1 MEVDPNLSLL
11 RRNLKVDDPWISPK
25 TWESISS
32 ESGGGVA
39 PSSKPRQ
46 RKDHI
51 YDTPVVSESALVRLA
66 INALL
71 GVKSA
76 LVEIDKL
83 STEFSVSLADRT
95 SHRIPDFWRRWSSAS
110 ALAKLLNSFFHSGL
124 VFFLVR
130 RFVDYNLSESHNAAK
145 SLVNQGFA
153 VAVGKVLEGYACA
166 LNTLLA
172 SVKLRR
178 SSSGGTGEENSLDGV
193 GSLTS
198 VVHSDVTVLEVF
210 LHTKEL
216 RTRIEALGN
225 ICFADVVN
233 SSREDLSVDIEIE
246 FGKFPRGAD
255 LLSYLYV
262 QLRDADP
269 VHYALL
275 KFLFICASDPYC
287 GFIKSWIY
295 RASIADPY
303 KEFHVVRS
311 DGATSSKTRTGPLDD
326 LSLAYVKELDFV
338 SVPCFLEDASRPL
351 IRAGQQLQV
360 LVKLLKLCDYGMS
373 GYNNYER
380 ENDPKD
386 LPNLGDVLPF
396 WEGVSS
402 DSAFLLNP
410 IMFCRK
416 DLGDLVEKRN
426 TMYQMMLDK
435 LDHFFTK
442 LDVKY
447 HQLGYTGI
455 PSPSMSSSDCKRNG
469 VDISLSL
476 PLDLDLIWTP
486 TIHEQGASVA
496 EAQKDNDDSST
507 SDDLC
512 YVVDSSQLSDSSSFD
527 SCEEGDAPSV
537 LGVLSQPDDD
547 LLSRVSIRYD
557 GRNALQK
564 LCETVRPNSLHPSS
578 HNSIEGLVHVS
589 PLVHPNH
596 EDMELSKISTVQ
608 QFGDSKCSKILKTIN
623 EGFQSGECWP
633 LGGLLENPFY
643 ANMKYKS
650 PKQLHFTEFVSQT
663 ADENSDTIESE
674 KSYFHEVFV
683 SESSGLDPFR
693 RIKLMNDTF
702 GARSM
707 GVPEPWASHDLY
719 DLSTNPILRKS
730 SFLHSTWNLRDRSS
744 SSKTG
749 LFFSYFDFSSVSDP
763 CKVYSEYEFQVEAP
777 IPTDSSVP
785 SSETENVFPEQC
797 VSNDMIDKSTMKT
810 VISSSEDFQK
820 EPLQNAS
827 SGANWEGSLSYSG
840 EDSTVR
846 TRDKRGLFAA
856 FETPLDVVI
865 SKCVVQGIMLQYNYV
880 SNFTIKLLEQ
890 GFDLHGHLLAL
901 RRYHFMELAD
911 WADSFILSLRNQK
924 WYGIEPEL
932 KMTEIQ
938 GQLDLA
944 LRRSS
949 CENDRYRERLFLSMK
964 GQNITARPHST
975 TGIHWFDF
983 LVLGYRVDWPVSVVI
998 TPEAL
1003 ERYAAIFNH
1012 LIQIRLAAFSLAD
1025 VWCCLKT
1032 LMYPARHNRNLMHGE
1047 MKNFNILIKMRE
1059 QINHFVS
1066 TLQHYVHSQLSH
1078 VSWSHFQYSLK
1089 HKVKDLFDLES
1100 VHMTYLAD
1108 ALHICFLSDSTEPVA
1123 IIIKNILYCALNFRQ
1138 CFFGGGLHVASHAD
1152 SSSLLSR
1159 INFTQV
1165 LAVKA
1170 AFEKNIKDLYLLYLK
1185 LPKHGECS
1193 ICRFWD
1199 LLNYNNFYSTTFNQG
1214 TKYFSL

>member
-32 ESGGGVA
+32 ESGGGAA
-39 PSSKPRQ
+39 PSSKLRQ
-46 RKDHI
+46 REDPI
-51 YDTPVVSESALVRLA
+51 YDTPIVSESALVRLA

-83 STEFSVSLADRT
+83 STEFSVSPADRT
-95 SHRIPDFWRRWSSAS
+95 SHRIPDFWRRWSSTS

-124 VFFLVR
+124 VFFLLQ
-130 RFVDYNLSESHNAAK
+130 RFVDYNSSEGHNATQ
-145 SLVNQGFA
+145 SLVNQAFS
-153 VAVGKVLEGYACA
+153 VAVGKVLEGYVCA

-178 SSSGGTGEENSLDGV
+178 SSSGVTAEESSLDGV

-198 VVHSDVTVLEVF
+198 VVHSEVTVLEVF

-233 SSREDLSVDIEIE
+233 LSREDLSVDVEIE
-246 FGKFPRGAD
+246 FSKFPRGAD

-275 KFLFICASDPYC
+275 KFLFICSSDPYC

-303 KEFHVVRS
+303 KEFHVVDSDS
-311 DGATSSKTRTGPLDD
+311 DGATSSITKTGPLDD
-326 LSLAYVKELDFV
+326 LSLAYVKELDFI

-360 LVKLLKLCDYGMS
+360 LVKLLKLCNYGIF
-373 GYNNYER
+373 GYNNYGR

-386 LPNLGDVLPF
+386 LPNLEDVLPC

-410 IMFCRK
+410 MMFCRK

-435 LDHFFTK
+435 LHHFFTK

-455 PSPSMSSSDCKRNG
+455 PCPSMPSSDCKRNG
-469 VDISLSL
+469 MDSSLSL

-486 TIHEQGASVA
+486 TIHEQGASGA

-512 YVVDSSQLSDSSSFD
+512 YVVDPSQLSDSSSFD
-527 SCEEGDAPSV
+527 SCEDEDAPSV
-537 LGVLSQPDDD
+537 LGISSQPDAY
-547 LLSRVSIRYD
+547 LLSRVSICYD
-557 GRNALQK
+557 SRNVLQK
-564 LCETVRPNSLHPSS
+564 LCETVRPNSLHPSH
-578 HNSIEGLVHVS
+578 HNSSEGPVQVS

-596 EDMELSKISTVQ
+596 EDVELGKISTGQ

-623 EGFQSGECWP
+623 EGFQSGKCWP

-650 PKQLHFTEFVSQT
+650 PKQLHFTEFVSEI
-663 ADENSDTIESE
+663 ADENSDNIDSG

-683 SESSGLDPFR
+683 SESSELDPFR

-702 GARSM
+702 GGQSK
-707 GVPEPWASHDLY
+707 GIPEPWACHDSY

-744 SSKTG
+744 LNKKGS
-749 LFFSYFDFSSVSDP
+749 FFSYFDFSSVSDP
-763 CKVYSEYEFQVEAP
+763 CKVYSEHEFQVEAP
-777 IPTDSSVP
+777 IPTESGVP
-785 SSETENVFPEQC
+785 SPGTESVSSEQC
-797 VSNDMIDKSTMKT
+797 APKHMTDKLTIKT
-810 VISSSEDFQK
+810 VISSNEDFQK

-840 EDSTVR
+840 ENSTVS
-846 TRDKRGLFAA
+846 TRDKCGLFAA
-856 FETPLDVVI
+856 YETPLDVVI
-865 SKCVVQGIMLQYNYV
+865 SKCIVQGIMLQYNYV

-924 WYGIEPEL
+924 WYGIEPEQ
-932 KMTEIQ
+932 KITEIQ

-949 CENDRYRERLFLSMK
+949 CENDQYRERLFLFMK
-964 GQNITARPHST
+964 GKNLTARPHST

-1003 ERYAAIFNH
+1003 EIYAGIFSY

-1025 VWCCLKT
+1025 VWCSLKT
-1032 LMYPARHNRNLMHGE
+1032 LMYPTCHNRNLMHGE
-1047 MKNFNILIKMRE
+1047 MKDFNILIKMRQ
-1059 QINHFVS
+1059 QIDHFVS

-1078 VSWSHFQYSLK
+1078 VSWSHFQHSLK
-1089 HKVKDLFDLES
+1089 YK
-1100 VHMTYLAD
+1100 
-1108 ALHICFLSDSTEPVA
+1108 
-1123 IIIKNILYCALNFRQ
+1123 
-1138 CFFGGGLHVASHAD
+1138 
-1152 SSSLLSR
+1152 
-1159 INFTQV
+1159 
-1165 LAVKA
+1165 
-1170 AFEKNIKDLYLLYLK
+1170 
-1185 LPKHGECS
+1185 
-1193 ICRFWD
+1193 
-1199 LLNYNNFYSTTFNQG
+1199 
-1214 TKYFSL
+1214 